1 MEWFK
6 HDSSASSDAK
16 VKKLLL
22 RYGTEGYAIYFHCL
36 ELICGDVN
44 KNNITFELEHDS
56 EIIADNLKI
65 KGTAEKGGIEIVEE
79 IMRYIVDLGLFI
91 NHKDKILLDF
101 GKQYRVFMDSYYV
114 LTLEWEGFEGRE
126 SGILLKTAML
136 RSRRLDFSPTLR
148 DTDYIVVN
156 TETHDT
162 NNFKITKEE
171 GFIPLNYK
179 AYLLKEDGN
188 LYNFD
193 K

>member
-1 MEWFK
+1 MEKFLLSEQYRLDIKW
-6 HDSSASSDAK
+6 DK
-16 VKKLLL
+16 VL
-22 RYGTEGYAIYFHCL
+22 REKEGLARL
-36 ELICGDVN
+36 EGCMLSGPVM
-44 KNNITFELEHDS
+44 S
-56 EIIADNLKI
+56 QVV
-65 KGTAEKGGIEIVEE
+65 G
-79 IMRYIVDLGLFI
+79 I

-126 SGILLKTAML
+126 SGILLKKAML

-148 DTDYIVVN
+148 DNDSIVVN

-179 AYLLKEDGN
+179 AYLLKDDGS